1 MINKSKEFLEILKN
15 AENAINLSNDK
26 NIQEYKEKTENNL
39 DSDRLYSL
47 LQENAIKSKI
57 EKNSKR
63 NLKR

>member
-15 AENAINLSNDK
+15 AENAINLSKDK
-26 NIQEYKEKTENNL
+26 NVQEYKEKPENNL
-39 DSDRLYSL
+39 NSDSLYSL

-63 NLKR
+63 HLKR